1 MGAPD
6 FERYIFRAKS
16 NPGLIV
22 TGSRI
27 GYTDG
32 EM

>member
-6 FERYIFRAKS
+6 FERYIFRARRHS
-16 NPGLIV
+16 GLIV

-32 EM
+32 AM